1 MLNNPEICLHYF
13 SICRH
18 ETFDGLISL
27 ISVKNEPNILS
38 FRKVCTI
45 ALGWR
50 AEGREGQG
58 GKVGKVGKA
67 KGGAGRGR
75 VKGYR

>member
-1 MLNNPEICLHYF
+1 M
-13 SICRH
+13 
-18 ETFDGLISL
+18 
-27 ISVKNEPNILS
+27 LS

-45 ALGWR
+45 AVGWR

-58 GKVGKVGKA
+58 GKVGKVGKVGKA

>member
-1 MLNNPEICLHYF
+1 MLA
-13 SICRH
+13 
-18 ETFDGLISL
+18 
-27 ISVKNEPNILS
+27 

-45 ALGWR
+45 AVSWR
-50 AEGREGQG
+50 AEGKEGQG

-75 VKGYR
+75 VKSYR

>member
-1 MLNNPEICLHYF
+1 M
-13 SICRH
+13 
-18 ETFDGLISL
+18 
-27 ISVKNEPNILS
+27 LS

-45 ALGWR
+45 SVGWR

-75 VKGYR
+75 VTGYR

>member
-1 MLNNPEICLHYF
+1 M
-13 SICRH
+13 
-18 ETFDGLISL
+18 
-27 ISVKNEPNILS
+27 LS
-38 FRKVCTI
+38 FRKVCII

-50 AEGREGQG
+50 AEGREGQR
-58 GKVGKVGKA
+58 GKVGKVGEE

>member
-1 MLNNPEICLHYF
+1 M
-13 SICRH
+13 
-18 ETFDGLISL
+18 
-27 ISVKNEPNILS
+27 LS

-67 KGGAGRGR
+67 KVGAGRGR

>member
-1 MLNNPEICLHYF
+1 M
-13 SICRH
+13 
-18 ETFDGLISL
+18 
-27 ISVKNEPNILS
+27 LS

-45 ALGWR
+45 AVGWR

-58 GKVGKVGKA
+58 GKVGKA

>member
-1 MLNNPEICLHYF
+1 M
-13 SICRH
+13 
-18 ETFDGLISL
+18 
-27 ISVKNEPNILS
+27 LS
-38 FRKVCTI
+38 FRTVCTI
-45 ALGWR
+45 ALSWR

-75 VKGYR
+75 VKGYQ

>member
-1 MLNNPEICLHYF
+1 M
-13 SICRH
+13 
-18 ETFDGLISL
+18 
-27 ISVKNEPNILS
+27 LS
-38 FRKVCTI
+38 FRKVCI
-45 ALGWR
+45 MAVGWR

>member
-1 MLNNPEICLHYF
+1 M
-13 SICRH
+13 
-18 ETFDGLISL
+18 
-27 ISVKNEPNILS
+27 LS

-58 GKVGKVGKA
+58 GKVGKVGKVGKA

-75 VKGYR
+75 VKGYQ